1 MDILSAC
8 PGFCNY
14 YFVNFVKKM
23 SARSVAAIVKFQ
35 FGGESLLTIR
45 ARQAGN
51 IRNAIGPSRFLTAS
65 VKLQFI
71 EQILSIS
78 VSAQILFRCSFLVS
92 EQERNQR
99 NRHRGGAVRRFAPA
113 PEPIRKGMIAP
124 GNHCIERFAA
134 LCNTLPYVPL
144 PARTWHLRSTLTSLD
159 YRFPG
164 LSVAGAPLS
173 LPCRFYPYSPCM
185 AKIGTF
191 LPCSGCRLRCSEVSL
206 VRPGIS

>member
-1 MDILSAC
+1 MPGDILCLTGRRYSQRHWALPIRC
-8 PGFCNY
+8 CCSNSSLSLCFP
-14 YFVNFVKKM
+14 
-23 SARSVAAIVKFQ
+23 RSD
-35 FGGESLLTIR
+35 
-45 ARQAGN
+45 
-51 IRNAIGPSRFLTAS
+51 
-65 VKLQFI
+65 
-71 EQILSIS
+71 
-78 VSAQILFRCSFLVS
+78 RCHFLVS
-92 EQERNQR
+92 EQESNQR

-159 YRFPG
+159 YRFSG
-164 LSVAGAPLS
+164 RSVAGAPLS

-191 LPCSGCRLRCSEVSL
+191 LPCSGCRLRCSGVSL